1 MVCDRPL
8 GNIQCLI
15 KLNFR
20 AMKFDVTSKI
30 IQFWLLNIQVQFNG
44 MSIPNS
50 IKKELM
56 ISGPEENDY

>member
-1 MVCDRPL
+1 
-8 GNIQCLI
+8 
-15 KLNFR
+15 
-20 AMKFDVTSKI
+20 MKFDLTSKI
-30 IQFWLLNIQVQFNG
+30 IQFQLLNIQVQFNG